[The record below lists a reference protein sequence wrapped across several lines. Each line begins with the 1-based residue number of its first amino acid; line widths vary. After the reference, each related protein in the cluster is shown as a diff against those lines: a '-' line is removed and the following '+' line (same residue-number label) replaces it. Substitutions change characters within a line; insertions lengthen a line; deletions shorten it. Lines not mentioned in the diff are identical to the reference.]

1 MQKHQRPVCNKGR
14 VATDACL
21 DFPPRPRARTR
32 SALSLALA
40 VTNAGCSIAT
50 LARSQNVLSKKTKK
64 CGRAPVP
71 DPLVKLDG
79 AHRGL
84 RIEVGHRVAEVE
96 SRHCDRRSSRR
107 GQKA

>member
-40 VTNAGCSIAT
+40 SHECRMFYRYSCQIAECAVQKNKEMWT
-50 LARSQNVLSKKTKK
+50 RTCPRST
-64 CGRAPVP
+64 R
-71 DPLVKLDG
+71 
-79 AHRGL
+79 
-84 RIEVGHRVAEVE
+84 ET
-96 SRHCDRRSSRR
+96 
-107 GQKA
+107 